1 MELALQLHDGQIF
14 RACWPP
20 HGTCLSLFLH
30 PARAGLAYFYRLAT
44 VPYTLPGAVNLL
56 DNRGSGAEF
65 GSFGLTTSA
74 TAEFPDGA
82 AGAKGRAGFVTTL
95 LGREAALV
103 APPKYEET
111 TAQRT

>member
-1 MELALQLHDGQIF
+1 M
-14 RACWPP
+14 
-20 HGTCLSLFLH
+20 S

-74 TAEFPDGA
+74 IAEFPDGA

-95 LGREAALV
+95 LGREAVLV